1 MKNEIR
7 IKGQKMLNGSVR
19 IDGSKNL
26 IVSLIPAS
34 LLSKGR
40 VVFHNVPLISDV
52 FLLIDILEKLNVKT
66 TLQDKTL
73 SIDATNIIYQDL
85 LYDEIKEFRASYYFI
100 GVMLG
105 LFGKLKIYH
114 PGGCDFGKR
123 PIDYH
128 LASLKQLGVEID
140 EDEIIDLKFNNI
152 KENIVEFNVSSVG
165 ATINLLLFAS
175 IIENE
180 IKIINGAI
188 EPEII
193 ELIKFLR
200 LMGVNIIVDNRT
212 FIIKGKRKLNGAE
225 FSVIP
230 DRIEAGTYALLGAS
244 IGDNISI
251 SPVIKE
257 HLESLFEIFDILEVP
272 YEYSNHVLNI
282 SRCNINKGILIET
295 KPYPG
300 FPTDLQQP
308 LTAFLTQLNAT
319 SVIIETIYE
328 NRFAHIPML
337 NKMGANII
345 KQNNMIV
352 VVGGNQL
359 KGAKIDG
366 KDLRGGASLLIAA
379 LCAEGESILTGL
391 KFINRGYE
399 NIVNKCQKLGAEI
412 KS

>member
-1 MKNEIR
+1 
-7 IKGQKMLNGSVR
+7 
-19 IDGSKNL
+19 
-26 IVSLIPAS
+26 
-34 LLSKGR
+34 
-40 VVFHNVPLISDV
+40 
-52 FLLIDILEKLNVKT
+52 
-66 TLQDKTL
+66 
-73 SIDATNIIYQDL
+73 
-85 LYDEIKEFRASYYFI
+85 
-100 GVMLG
+100 
-105 LFGKLKIYH
+105 
-114 PGGCDFGKR
+114 
-123 PIDYH
+123 
-128 LASLKQLGVEID
+128 
-140 EDEIIDLKFNNI
+140 
-152 KENIVEFNVSSVG
+152 
-165 ATINLLLFAS
+165 
-175 IIENE
+175 
-180 IKIINGAI
+180 
-188 EPEII
+188 
-193 ELIKFLR
+193 
-200 LMGVNIIVDNRT
+200 MGVNIIVDNRT

>member
-175 IIENE
+175 TIENE

>member
-128 LASLKQLGVEID
+128 LASLKQLGVEIV

-175 IIENE
+175 TIENE

-244 IGDNISI
+244 VGDNISI

-272 YEYSNHVLNI
+272 YEYSNYVLNI

>member
-175 IIENE
+175 TIENE

-200 LMGVNIIVDNRT
+200 LIGVNIIVDNRT

-244 IGDNISI
+244 VGDNISI

>member
-128 LASLKQLGVEID
+128 LSSLKQLGVEIV
-140 EDEIIDLKFNNI
+140 EDEIIDLKYNNI

-175 IIENE
+175 TIENE
-180 IKIINGAI
+180 IKIIN
-188 EPEII
+188 
-193 ELIKFLR
+193 
-200 LMGVNIIVDNRT
+200 
-212 FIIKGKRKLNGAE
+212 
-225 FSVIP
+225 
-230 DRIEAGTYALLGAS
+230 
-244 IGDNISI
+244 
-251 SPVIKE
+251 
-257 HLESLFEIFDILEVP
+257 
-272 YEYSNHVLNI
+272 
-282 SRCNINKGILIET
+282 
-295 KPYPG
+295 
-300 FPTDLQQP
+300 
-308 LTAFLTQLNAT
+308 
-319 SVIIETIYE
+319 
-328 NRFAHIPML
+328 
-337 NKMGANII
+337 
-345 KQNNMIV
+345 
-352 VVGGNQL
+352 
-359 KGAKIDG
+359 
-366 KDLRGGASLLIAA
+366 
-379 LCAEGESILTGL
+379 
-391 KFINRGYE
+391 
-399 NIVNKCQKLGAEI
+399 
-412 KS
+412 

>member
-175 IIENE
+175 TIENE

-200 LMGVNIIVDNRT
+200 LIGVNIIVDNRT

-244 IGDNISI
+244 VGDNISI

-345 KQNNMIV
+345 KQNNIIV

>member
-7 IKGQKMLNGSVR
+7 IKGQKMLNGSVH

-128 LASLKQLGVEID
+128 LASLKQLGVEIV
-140 EDEIIDLKFNNI
+140 EDEIIDLKYNNI

-175 IIENE
+175 TIENE

-244 IGDNISI
+244 VGDNISI

-345 KQNNMIV
+345 KQNNIIV

>member
-175 IIENE
+175 TIENE

-244 IGDNISI
+244 VGDNISI